1 MCSRGGE
8 QGLPPTRGWEPPL
21 WSVVLKE
28 KQTWGGE
35 GGAGS
40 GLESL
45 GWPHTRPSRE
55 PFGQENAG
63 RSLWAAKDCHSG
75 ISPQGGG
82 LGGHPCSLCVQFK
95 AGMSMGVGI

>member
-1 MCSRGGE
+1 M
-8 QGLPPTRGWEPPL
+8 
-21 WSVVLKE
+21 
-28 KQTWGGE
+28 WGGE